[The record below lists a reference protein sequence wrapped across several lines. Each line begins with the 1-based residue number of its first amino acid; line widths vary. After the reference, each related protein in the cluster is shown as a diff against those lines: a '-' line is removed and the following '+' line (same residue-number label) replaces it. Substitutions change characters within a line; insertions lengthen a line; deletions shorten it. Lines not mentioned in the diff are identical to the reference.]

1 MVDPKPDQ
9 KGRKAVSLN
18 AFKALLGRELRLAA
32 RQPGD
37 AIGPVGFFV
46 IAAAMFPFGVGPGPE
61 TLARI
66 APGIVWVTA
75 LLAALLAVERLFQA
89 DQEDGSLDLL
99 LIAPLSTEW
108 VIAAKALT
116 HWLLTGLPLIATA
129 PLIGLML
136 QLPDAGYAPLM
147 LGMALGTPT
156 MSLIGTVGAALTVG
170 ARRSGLLLALLI
182 LPLYVPILIFGA
194 GAIGAATSGLE
205 ARPHLLFLAA
215 FLALSL
221 PVGIFAGAAA
231 LRQSAE

>member
-1 MVDPKPDQ
+1 
-9 KGRKAVSLN
+9 VSLN

-61 TLARI
+61 MLTRI

-75 LLAALLAVERLFQA
+75 LLAALLSVERLFQG

-108 VIAAKALT
+108 IIAAKALT
-116 HWLLTGLPLIATA
+116 HWILTGLPLIATA
-129 PLIGLML
+129 PLIALML
-136 QLPDAGYAPLM
+136 GLPENGYAPLL
-147 LGMALGTPT
+147 LGMALGTPI
-156 MSLIGTVGAALTVG
+156 MSLIGTIGAALTVG

-194 GAIGAATSGLE
+194 GAVDAAANGLP
-205 ARPHLLFLAA
+205 ARPHLLLLAA
-215 FLALSL
+215 LLAMTV
-221 PVGIFAGAAA
+221 PVSIFAGAAA